1 MGSGAN
7 VGQPVTVQSWT
18 FDEDGNM
25 TARREIISNS
35 ADAAP
40 ETDKDEAT
48 SEKALIPD

>member
-1 MGSGAN
+1 MPFS
-7 VGQPVTVQSWT
+7 QM
-18 FDEDGNM
+18 FDSSSNM